1 MQMKSFGTPLKVE
14 KIAQSRIGEV
24 DFQTLNF
31 GKEFTDHMMVSTYKD
46 GQWSIPE
53 IKPYQNLSLAP
64 SARVFHYGQEVF
76 EGMKAYKDDQDK
88 VWLFR
93 PMDNFNR
100 INISSKRLAMPEFR
114 EDYFCDG
121 LSKLLELDQEWIK
134 PGKENSLYIRPFVI
148 ATEAGV
154 AASPANEYMFIIICS
169 PVQSYY
175 AGEVRVKIAEKFSR
189 AAQGGTGYAKA
200 GGNYGGSFYPAQEA
214 QKEGFQQI
222 VWTDAY
228 THEYIEEAGTMN
240 IFIRIGNKLIT
251 GPTSDSILDGITR
264 RSLIQIARDNSID
277 LEVRPIKISEVIE
290 AHKNGDL
297 FEMFGAGTAAVVSP
311 IAGFGYKGETYEL
324 KGVTDNYSDKF
335 KKIITDIQYNRSNDP
350 YGWRVAAF

>member
-1 MQMKSFGTPLKVE
+1 MKSFGTPLKVE
-14 KIAQSRIGEV
+14 KATQSKIEHV
-24 DFQTLNF
+24 DFQSLSF
-31 GKEFTDHMMVSTYKD
+31 GKVFTDHMMISTYKN
-46 GQWSIPE
+46 GEWSIPE
-53 IKPYQNLSLAP
+53 VKPYQNLSLAP

-76 EGMKAYKDDQDK
+76 EGMKAYKDDAGK

-100 INISSKRLAMPEFR
+100 INISSERLAMPAFR

-134 PGKENSLYIRPFVI
+134 SGDGNSLYIRPFVI
-148 ATEAGV
+148 ATEEGV

-200 GGNYGGSFYPAQEA
+200 GGNYGGSFYPALQA

-222 VWTDAY
+222 VWTDAN

-240 IFIRIGNKLIT
+240 IFIRIGDKLLT
-251 GPTSDSILDGITR
+251 GPTSESILDGITR
-264 RSLIQIARDNSID
+264 KSLIQIAEDKGID
-277 LEVRPIKISEVIE
+277 FEVRPIKVSEVIE
-290 AHKNGDL
+290 AHKAGEL
-297 FEMFGAGTAAVVSP
+297 KEMFGAGTAAVVSP
-311 IAGFGYKGETYEL
+311 IKGFGYKGEKYEL
-324 KGVTDNYSDKF
+324 IEIENKYSDLF
-335 KKIITDIQYNRSNDP
+335 KKIITDIQQNKSEDP

>member
-1 MQMKSFGTPLKVE
+1 MKSFGTPLKVE
-14 KIAQSRIGEV
+14 KIAQSKIGEV
-24 DFQTLNF
+24 NFESLNF
-31 GKEFTDHMMVSTYKD
+31 GKIFTDHMMVSTYKN
-46 GQWSIPE
+46 GEWSVPE

-76 EGMKAYKDDQDK
+76 EGMKAYKDDQGK
-88 VWLFR
+88 AWLFR

-100 INISSKRLAMPEFR
+100 INISSDRLAMPAFR

-134 PGKENSLYIRPFVI
+134 QGDGNSLYIRPFVI
-148 ATEAGV
+148 ATEEGV

-200 GGNYGGSFYPAQEA
+200 GGNYGGSFYPVLQA

-222 VWTDAY
+222 VWTDSS

-240 IFIRIGNKLIT
+240 IFIRIGDKLIT

-264 RSLIQIARDNSID
+264 KSLIQIAEDNNID
-277 LEVRPIKISEVIE
+277 LEVRPIKISELIE
-290 AHKNGDL
+290 AHKNDEL
-297 FEMFGAGTAAVVSP
+297 HEMFGAGTAAVVSP
-311 IAGFGYKGETYEL
+311 ISGFGYKGENYEL
-324 KGVTDNYSDKF
+324 KEVSDKF
-335 KKIITDIQYNRSNDP
+335 SDLFKKKITDIQYNRSEDP
-350 YGWRVAAF
+350 YGWRTEAY